1 MIFESLSSYGET
13 YLLQTS
19 KSSKKFWFGIKSN
32 KHQRISNELL
42 DEKRIGIVQ
51 KRDVFNQSGEI
62 SHMISPN
69 PGFEPLAE
77 VEKIAFQIKRLINE

>member
-1 MIFESLSSYGET
+1 MVILIYCKPVNPLKNLGSGLR
-13 YLLQTS
+13 
-19 KSSKKFWFGIKSN
+19 SN
-32 KHQRISNELL
+32 KHQRINNELL

-77 VEKIAFQIKRLINE
+77 VEKIAFKIKRLINE